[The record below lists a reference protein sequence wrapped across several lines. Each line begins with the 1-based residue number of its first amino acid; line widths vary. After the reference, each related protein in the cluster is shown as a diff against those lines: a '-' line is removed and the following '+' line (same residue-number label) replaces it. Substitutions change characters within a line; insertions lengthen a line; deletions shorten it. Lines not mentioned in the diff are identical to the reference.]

1 MYLNSSAKQKVITGA
16 ELFVADATVA
26 DVNLTLALVRFG
38 LIVFLEK
45 RKLIKDTYTQRETY
59 IGASFV

>member
-1 MYLNSSAKQKVITGA
+1 MHTYLNSSAEQKVITGA

-45 RKLIKDTYTQRETY
+45 RK
-59 IGASFV
+59 

>member
-1 MYLNSSAKQKVITGA
+1 MHRTYICMYLNSSAKQKVITGA

-45 RKLIKDTYTQRETY
+45 RK
-59 IGASFV
+59 